1 MVAAKRLLLIAASVS
16 ASLVA
21 TLLVLNLSLGNK
33 LIEKRP
39 RIGYSIDD
47 PPFLRAIG
55 SVLSPPLVEGNRV
68 RALLNG
74 DQIFPAM
81 LDAIRGA
88 QRTITL
94 ETYICWSG
102 SIGREFAEALSE
114 RAQRGVRVHVLLD
127 WIGGNL
133 DDTQLERM
141 RREGVEIRRCNL
153 PRLTHLGV
161 AALSGSRAEG
171 WRPVGLDEGQM
182 QPA

>member
-1 MVAAKRLLLIAASVS
+1 MPLWAVTRPMVAAKRLLLIAASVS

-21 TLLVLNLSLGNK
+21 TLLVLNLSLGNR
-33 LIEKRP
+33 LIDKRP

-47 PPFLRAIG
+47 PQFLRAIG
-55 SVLSPPLVEGNRV
+55 ALAAARRRQRV

-74 DQIFPAM
+74 DETFPAT

-141 RREGVEIRRCNL
+141 RREGVEIRHYN
-153 PRLTHLGV
+153 PPPLTHLGV

-171 WRPVGLDEGQM
+171 
-182 QPA
+182 